1 MRPLIA
7 MAGMIIPLLALQG
20 GTMADFKSDR
30 FPTSAGELEITFIG
44 HGTLMAS
51 WNGRI
56 VHIDPVSA
64 EADYARMPKADLI
77 LVTHEHS
84 DHLDPAA
91 VDAIRKNG
99 TVLVYTAAGSRKVP
113 GGTVLGNGESLTAA
127 GIGIEAVPAYNI
139 LRERAPG
146 IPYHPKGVGNGYVL
160 TFGNLRVYVA
170 GDTEGTPEMKNLKK
184 IDVAFLPMNLPYTM
198 KPEEVAEAARAFR
211 PGILYPYHFGSTDP
225 TLLSGLLAESGIEV
239 RVRSLK

>member
-7 MAGMIIPLLALQG
+7 VAGMIIPLLALQG

-30 FPTSAGELEITFIG
+30 FSTSAGELEITFIG

-64 EADYARMPKADLI
+64 EADYGRMPKADLI

-91 VDAIRKNG
+91 VEAIRKNG
-99 TVLVYTAAGSRKVP
+99 TVLVYTAACSRKVP
-113 GGTVLGNGESLTAA
+113 GGTVLGNGESLTTA

-146 IPYHPKGVGNGYVL
+146 VPYHPRGVGNGYVL

-184 IDVAFLPMNLPYTM
+184 IDIAFLPMNLPYTM

-211 PGILYPYHFGSTDP
+211 PGILYPYHYGDTDP
-225 TLLSGLLAESGIEV
+225 ARISGLLAGSGIDV

>member
-1 MRPLIA
+1 MRLLIA
-7 MAGMIIPLLALQG
+7 MTGMIIPLLTLQG
-20 GTMADFKSDR
+20 GLMAGFESDR

-44 HGTLMAS
+44 HGTLMAA

-64 EADYARMPKADLI
+64 EADYSRMPKADLI

-91 VDAIRKNG
+91 IAAVRKPG
-99 TVLVYTAAGSRKVP
+99 TVLVYTAACLRKVP
-113 GGTVLGNGESLTAA
+113 GGKVLGNGEVLTAA

-146 IPYHPKGVGNGYVL
+146 VPFHPKGAGNGYVL

-170 GDTEGTPEMKNLKK
+170 GDTEGISEMKDLKR
-184 IDVAFLPMNLPYTM
+184 IDIAFLPMNLPYTM
-198 KPEEVAEAARAFR
+198 KPEEVAEAALAFR
-211 PGILYPYHFGSTDP
+211 PRILYPYHYGDTDA
-225 TLLSGLLAESGIEV
+225 TRLSGLLAGSGIDV